1 MNTMKKSPLVP
12 VILCGG
18 SGTRLWPLSRS
29 GYPKQFV
36 EFQKG
41 QTLFKSTL
49 KRVASL
55 SSVGNPIVVCNK
67 DHRFLAKRDL
77 DDLSC
82 HGSIIVEPV
91 AKNTAP
97 AIALAAFEAV
107 KSDPNAVLLV
117 LPSDHSIEGRTA
129 FVKAVEDSVLL
140 AEGSYLV
147 TFGIRPTGPETGFG
161 YIEAGDPISEGSFKV
176 KRFVEKPVLAK
187 AKEMLEDGGYY
198 WNSGMFVFK
207 ASCYLDALKS
217 FAPEIF
223 DHCRIAMES
232 QTVAN
237 GFISPNSDSM
247 CECPSDSID
256 YAVME
261 KTAKAAVLPLNVVWN
276 DLGAWNAMHA
286 VAEKDTDNNTQIGD
300 ALSISCVNCY
310 IHSTSRLVSA
320 IGMHDVAIVET
331 SDAVLVAPLS
341 RVQEV
346 KNVVAKLKATG
357 RSEAVLPPVVQR
369 PWGTYE
375 SIARGEHYQSKR
387 IIINPGEA
395 LSLQLHHHRSEHW
408 TIVDGAAE
416 ITVGDKV
423 FTCQRNDSVY
433 IPVETVHRLIN
444 RTDSPVVLIEVQCG
458 DYLGEDDI
466 VRLADVYSRI

>member
-1 MNTMKKSPLVP
+1 MKKSPLVP
-12 VILCGG
+12 VLLCGG

-29 GYPKQFV
+29 SYPKQFV

-55 SSVGNPIVVCNK
+55 SNVSNPIVVCNK

-82 HGSIIVEPV
+82 HAAIIVEPV

-97 AIALAAFEAV
+97 AIALAAVEAV
-107 KSDPNAVLLV
+107 KSDPDAVLLV
-117 LPSDHSIEGRTA
+117 LPSDHSIDGRTA
-129 FVKAVEDSVLL
+129 FVKAVEDSVIL
-140 AEGSYLV
+140 AERDYLV
-147 TFGIRPTGPETGFG
+147 TFGIRPTGPETGYG
-161 YIEAGDPISEGSFKV
+161 YIEAGDPILEGSFKV

-207 ASCYLDALKS
+207 ASFYLEALEK
-217 FAPEIF
+217 FAPDIF
-223 DHCRIAMES
+223 NHCKAAMEN
-232 QTVAN
+232 VKVNN
-237 GFISPNSDSM
+237 GFTFPDSDVM
-247 CECPSDSID
+247 KECPSDSID

-261 KTAKAAVLPLNVVWN
+261 RTSQAAVLPLNVVWN
-276 DLGAWNAMHA
+276 DLGAWNSMHA
-286 VAEKDTDNNTQIGD
+286 VSEKDPDNNTQIGD
-300 ALSISCVNCY
+300 TLSMSCVNCY
-310 IHSTSRLVSA
+310 IHSTSRLVA
-320 IGMHDVAIVET
+320 TVGMRDVAIVET

-346 KNVVAKLKATG
+346 KNVVAHLNES
-357 RSEAVLPPVVQR
+357 RRPEAVLPPVVQR
-369 PWGTYE
+369 PWGTYQ
-375 SIARGEHYQSKR
+375 SIARGDHYQTKR
-387 IIINPGEA
+387 IIVNPGGA
-395 LSLQLHHHRSEHW
+395 LSLQLHHRRTEHW
-408 TIVDGAAE
+408 TVVEGMAE

-423 FTCQRNDSVY
+423 ITCSANESVY
-433 IPVETVHRLIN
+433 IPLETVHRLVN
-444 RTDSPVVLIEVQCG
+444 RTCDPVVLIEVQCG

-466 VRLADVYSRI
+466 EQLEDIYARA

>member
-1 MNTMKKSPLVP
+1 MTVPLIP

-36 EFQKG
+36 EFEKG
-41 QTLFKSTL
+41 KTLFKSTL

-55 SSVGNPIVVCNK
+55 SNVGNPIVVCNK

-107 KSDPNAVLLV
+107 KSDPDAVLLV

-140 AEGSYLV
+140 AEGSCLV

-176 KRFVEKPVLAK
+176 KRFVEKPVLSK

-217 FAPEIF
+217 LAPAIF
-223 DHCRIAMES
+223 DHCRKAMEN

-237 GFISPNSDSM
+237 GFISPNSDAM
-247 CECPSDSID
+247 GECPSDSVD

-261 KTAKAAVLPLNVVWN
+261 RTSQAAILPLNVVWN
-276 DLGAWNAMHA
+276 DLGAWNSMHA
-286 VAEKDTDNNTQIGD
+286 VAEKNPDNNTQIGD
-300 ALSISCVNCY
+300 TLAMSCVNCY
-310 IHSTSRLVSA
+310 IHSTSRLVA
-320 IGMHDVAIVET
+320 TVGMRDVAIVET

-341 RVQEV
+341 RMQEV
-346 KNVVAKLKATG
+346 KNVVAHLNESG

-375 SIARGEHYQSKR
+375 SIARGDHYQSKR
-387 IIINPGEA
+387 IIVNPGGA
-395 LSLQLHHHRSEHW
+395 LSLQLHHRRSEHW
-408 TIVDGAAE
+408 TVVDGTAE

-423 FTCQRNDSVY
+423 ITCSANESVY
-433 IPVETVHRLIN
+433 IPLETVHRLVN
-444 RTDSPVVLIEVQCG
+444 RTCEPVVLIEVQCG

-466 VRLADVYSRI
+466 ERLEDIYARS

>member
-1 MNTMKKSPLVP
+1 MKKSPLVP

-41 QTLFKSTL
+41 RTLFKSTL
-49 KRVASL
+49 KRVVGL
-55 SSVGNPIVVCNK
+55 TNISSPIVVCNK

-77 DDLSC
+77 DELNC
-82 HGSIIVEPV
+82 HGNIIVEPV

-107 KSDPNAVLLV
+107 KSDPDAVLLV

-129 FVKAVEDSVLL
+129 FVKAIDDSVHL

-187 AKEMLEDGGYY
+187 AKDMLEAGGYY

-223 DHCRIAMES
+223 DHCRKAMEN

-237 GFISPNSDSM
+237 GFISPNSDAM
-247 CECPSDSID
+247 GECPSDSID

-286 VAEKDTDNNTQIGD
+286 VAEKDANSNTLIGD
-300 ALSISCVNCY
+300 TLSISCVNCY
-310 IHSTSRLVSA
+310 MHSTSRLVSA
-320 IGMHDVAIVET
+320 IGMSDVAVVET
-331 SDAVLVAPLS
+331 SDSVLVAPLS
-341 RVQEV
+341 RAQEV
-346 KNVVAKLKATG
+346 KDVVAQLKETG
-357 RSEAVLPPVVQR
+357 RTEVVLPPVVQR

-375 SIARGEHYQSKR
+375 SIARGDHYQSKR
-387 IIINPGEA
+387 IIVDPGAA

-408 TIVDGAAE
+408 TIVEGTAE
-416 ITVGDKV
+416 VTVGDKIT
-423 FTCQRNDSVY
+423 TCSPNESVY
-433 IPVETVHRLIN
+433 IPVETVHRLVN
-444 RTDSPVVLIEVQCG
+444 RSDTPVVLIEVQCG

-466 VRLADVYSRI
+466 VRISDIYCRN

>member
-1 MNTMKKSPLVP
+1 MKKSTLVP

-18 SGTRLWPLSRS
+18 SGTRLWPLSRVA
-29 GYPKQFV
+29 YPKQFV

-49 KRVASL
+49 KRVAGL
-55 SSVGNPIVVCNK
+55 SNVGNPIVVCNK
-67 DHRFLAKRDL
+67 NHRFLAKRDL

-82 HGSIIVEPV
+82 NGSIIVEPV

-107 KSDPNAVLLV
+107 KSDPDAVLLI

-140 AEGSYLV
+140 AESSYLV

-161 YIEAGDPISEGSFKV
+161 YIEKGDPISEGNFKV

-223 DHCRIAMES
+223 DHCRKAMKN

-237 GFISPNSDSM
+237 GFISPNSDAM
-247 CECPSDSID
+247 GECPSNSID

-286 VAEKDTDNNTQIGD
+286 VSEKDTDNNTQIGD

-310 IHSTSRLVSA
+310 IHSSSRLVSA
-320 IGMHDVAIVET
+320 IGMRDVAIVET

-346 KNVVAKLKATG
+346 KNVVTKLKETN
-357 RSEAVLPPVVQR
+357 RTEAVLPPVVQR

-375 SIARGEHYQSKR
+375 SIAYGEHYQTKR
-387 IIINPGEA
+387 IIVNPGGA
-395 LSLQLHHHRSEHW
+395 LSLQLHHRRSEHW
-408 TIVDGAAE
+408 TVVKGTAE

-423 FTCQRNDSVY
+423 VTCSANESVY
-433 IPVETVHRLIN
+433 IPAETVHRLVN
-444 RTDSPVVLIEVQCG
+444 RTHIPVVIIEVQCG

-466 VRLADVYSRI
+466 VRIEDIYARS

>member
-1 MNTMKKSPLVP
+1 MKKSLLVP

-41 QTLFKSTL
+41 RTLFKSTL
-49 KRVASL
+49 KRVVGL
-55 SSVGNPIVVCNK
+55 TNISSPIVVCNK

-77 DDLSC
+77 GELNC
-82 HGSIIVEPV
+82 HGNIIVEPV

-107 KSDPNAVLLV
+107 KSDPDAVLLV

-129 FVKAVEDSVLL
+129 FVKAIDDSVHL

-176 KRFVEKPVLAK
+176 KRFVEKPVLAN
-187 AKEMLEDGGYY
+187 AKDMLEAGGYY

-223 DHCRIAMES
+223 DHCRKAMEN

-237 GFISPNSDSM
+237 GFISPNSDAM
-247 CECPSDSID
+247 GECPSDSID

-286 VAEKDTDNNTQIGD
+286 VAEKDANSNTLIGD
-300 ALSISCVNCY
+300 TLSISCVNCY
-310 IHSTSRLVSA
+310 MHSTSRLVSA
-320 IGMHDVAIVET
+320 IGMSDVAVVET
-331 SDAVLVAPLS
+331 SDSVLVAPLS
-341 RVQEV
+341 RAQEV
-346 KNVVAKLKATG
+346 KDVVAQLKDEQRT
-357 RSEAVLPPVVQR
+357 EVVLPPVVQR

-375 SIARGEHYQSKR
+375 SIARGDHYQSKR
-387 IIINPGEA
+387 IIVDPGAA

-408 TIVDGAAE
+408 TIVEGTAE
-416 ITVGDKV
+416 VTVGDKIT
-423 FTCQRNDSVY
+423 TCSPNESVY
-433 IPVETVHRLIN
+433 IPVETVHRLVN
-444 RTDSPVVLIEVQCG
+444 RSDTPVVLIEVQCG

-466 VRLADVYSRI
+466 VRISDIYCRN

>member
-1 MNTMKKSPLVP
+1 MKKSLLVP

-29 GYPKQFV
+29 SYPKQFV

-49 KRVASL
+49 KRVVGLTSI
-55 SSVGNPIVVCNK
+55 GNPIVVCNK

-77 DDLSC
+77 DELNC
-82 HGSIIVEPV
+82 HGNIIVEPV

-107 KSDPNAVLLV
+107 KSDPDAVLLV

-129 FVKAVEDSVLL
+129 FVKAIEDSVHL

-187 AKEMLEDGGYY
+187 AKDMLEAGGYY

-217 FAPEIF
+217 FAPDIF
-223 DHCRIAMES
+223 NHCRIAMENQS
-232 QTVAN
+232 VQN
-237 GFISPNSDSM
+237 GFISPNSDAM
-247 CECPSDSID
+247 NECPSDSID

-286 VAEKDTDNNTQIGD
+286 VAEKDSDNNTQIGD
-300 ALSISCVNCY
+300 SLSISCVNCY

-320 IGMHDVAIVET
+320 IGMRDVAVVET

-346 KNVVAKLKATG
+346 KNVVAQLKETG
-357 RSEAVLPPVVQR
+357 RTEVVLPPVVHR

-375 SIARGEHYQSKR
+375 SIAHGEHYQSKR
-387 IIINPGEA
+387 ISVNPGGA

-408 TIVDGAAE
+408 TLVEGTAE
-416 ITVGDKV
+416 ITVGEKV
-423 FTCQRNDSVY
+423 LTCSANESVY
-433 IPVETVHRLIN
+433 IPMETVHRLVN
-444 RTDSPVVLIEVQCG
+444 RTNEQVVIIEVQCG

-466 VRLADVYSRI
+466 VRLEDIYSRN